1 MSFMKKLKKKVS
13 PKKKEELHKDDAKK
27 DGNSKDVS
35 CDSRLSSE
43 KFQELEAKAKLK
55 AKKLEY
61 ESDSNDDNEIDE
73 KWRVRNILNKIDY
86 EN

>member
-1 MSFMKKLKKKVS
+1 MKKLKKKVS
-13 PKKKEELHKDDAKK
+13 PKKKEEELHKDLAKK
-27 DGNSKDVS
+27 DGYSQEGS